1 MSESLYS
8 LVGEYKELYA
18 MLIDTDEED
27 EQIVNDSLESVI
39 GAIEVKS
46 QGYVAVLDRL
56 DMEIN
61 ACKKEKEAWTQK
73 LAVRENAVK
82 RLKQRMAEAM
92 MQMGKDEIQ
101 AGNKVIKLKNN
112 GGKKPL
118 VLEENKEVPQSYMK
132 VVLEPDKEKIRADL
146 ESGKKLDFAHIAERG
161 KHIEVK

>member
-1 MSESLYS
+1 MTSIYE
-8 LVGEYKELYA
+8 LVGEYKTLYS
-18 MLIDTDEED
+18 MLTDAD
-27 EQIVNDSLESVI
+27 EQDEDIIKDSLESVI

-61 ACKKEKEAWTQK
+61 ACKKEKEEWARK

-92 MQMGKDEIQ
+92 IQMGKDEIQ
-101 AGNKVIKLKNN
+101 AGNKTIKLKNN

-118 VLEENKEVPQSYMK
+118 VLDEDKEVPQSYMK
-132 VVLEPDKEKIRADL
+132 VILEPDKEKIRAAL
-146 ESGKKLDFAHIAERG
+146 ESGDKLDFAHIGERG
-161 KHIEVK
+161 KHVEVK